1 MCTLFCSA
9 YKRNDQT
16 ANREKNDIKMNNCSS
31 NPTGNNVYNL
41 WVIKWLCS
49 KTCERVLIIRDS
61 HDMEKSTIR
70 HKPCDYERG

>member
-1 MCTLFCSA
+1 
-9 YKRNDQT
+9 
-16 ANREKNDIKMNNCSS
+16 MNNCSS
-31 NPTGNNVYNL
+31 NPKGNNVYNL

-70 HKPCDYERG
+70 HKPCDYKLG